1 MGAFEQLLFERP
13 FEKITVSAIAQRA
26 DVDRKTFY
34 QHFGTIDGLLS
45 ALAERCVQQIVEA
58 MDEELDVRVGEGGPE
73 PDGAEAPYASGGSP
87 RSDDGPRE
95 ITAFFTAVNRVLSVN
110 FEVNRRLVECMS
122 TESIVERIREPLLDK
137 LCDRHGSV
145 MELDG
150 RELGHAADF
159 MLGGIGVGISHMGAE
174 RGPGADRV
182 RLPSH
187 GDTARRVASSFAR
200 GGRSQ
205 VRNRRGRLTAR
216 RGIAGRP
223 SLQRPRPADGMGS
236 VNVGPVHTPSRRGM

>member
-1 MGAFEQLLFERP
+1 MHQGEAGRPFDRRVARSRRAIMGAFEQLLFERP

-58 MDEELDVRVGEGGPE
+58 MDEE

-159 MLGGIGVGISHMGAE
+159 MLGGLVSVYRTWVLKEDREPIECVSHRMEILLAGSLRALLEEAEARSGTAGGV
-174 RGPGADRV
+174 
-182 RLPSH
+182 
-187 GDTARRVASSFAR
+187 
-200 GGRSQ
+200 
-205 VRNRRGRLTAR
+205 
-216 RGIAGRP
+216 
-223 SLQRPRPADGMGS
+223 
-236 VNVGPVHTPSRRGM
+236 